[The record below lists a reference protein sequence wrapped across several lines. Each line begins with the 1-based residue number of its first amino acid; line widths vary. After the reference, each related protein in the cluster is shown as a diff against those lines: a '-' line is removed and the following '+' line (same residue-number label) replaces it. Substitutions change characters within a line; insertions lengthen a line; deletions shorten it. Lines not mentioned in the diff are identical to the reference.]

1 MSLIVM
7 SWIVLA
13 RREREADPA
22 LSPGPGP
29 GALFGWHVMVAMM
42 VAAVAPRVD
51 HRQVREIF
59 AREAI
64 LYRSR
69 SRARQSPIC
78 P

>member
-13 RREREADPA
+13 RRERQAGPA
-22 LSPGPGP
+22 PLPGPGT
-29 GALFGWHVMVAMM
+29 LFGWHVMVAII
-42 VAAVAPRVD
+42 VAAVARRVD